1 MRLSTAKIM
10 KTRYMKIEE
19 LVEGWIAQVDFED
32 FICSNRER
40 MHIQYEDLS
49 DEALDY
55 IYELVEDDG

>member
-1 MRLSTAKIM
+1 M

-19 LVEGWIAQVDFED
+19 LVEGWIAEVDFED

-40 MHIQYEDLS
+40 MHRQYEDLS

>member
-1 MRLSTAKIM
+1 
-10 KTRYMKIEE
+10 MKIEE